1 MAADFDSPR
10 KDVDVTHSGVELGAL
25 VEELQAA
32 HSELN
37 EMSAQGLMDGQR
49 PLLRV
54 LKVELLGEIKQVA
67 EHVGQIRWLLQEMR
81 ERDAE
86 ADPRDGTQLL
96 RERNPPSLMDQ
107 VEELVR
113 IKLRDD
119 KN

>member
-1 MAADFDSPR
+1 M
-10 KDVDVTHSGVELGAL
+10 THSGVELSAL
-25 VEELQAA
+25 LEELQAA

-37 EMSAQGLMDGQR
+37 QMSAQGLMDGQR

-81 ERDAE
+81 DKDVEG
-86 ADPRDGTQLL
+86 DPRDCSQVL

-107 VEELVR
+107 VDELVR
-113 IKLRDD
+113 TKLRGE
-119 KN
+119 KT